1 MPPAHQA
8 KVHRGEM
15 KKSKLTK
22 SVWSK
27 ECQEG
32 FEALKHALTTAPV
45 LVYPDYTQPFIL
57 KTDAFL
63 KGLGAV
69 LLQKGKDREVCII
82 AYASRSLR
90 PSERSMHDYSSAKIE
105 LMALKC
111 SVCD

>member
-22 SVWSK
+22 FMWSK

-32 FEALKHALTTAPV
+32 FGALKHALTTAPV
-45 LVYPDYTQPFIL
+45 LAYPDYTQPFIL
-57 KTDAFL
+57 KTNAFL

-69 LLQKGKDREVCII
+69 LSQKGKDGEVCVIT
-82 AYASRSLR
+82 YASRSL
-90 PSERSMHDYSSAKIE
+90 
-105 LMALKC
+105 
-111 SVCD
+111 